1 MDKRV
6 NLGCSRVG
14 YPRDTPKGASMIYL
28 LAAIGAATV
37 AFLLWRML
45 SAERVGVTAQQKP
58 IAPDDDPEF
67 LRRIAEQQKKNKD
80 DESS

>member
-1 MDKRV
+1 
-6 NLGCSRVG
+6 
-14 YPRDTPKGASMIYL
+14 MIYL

-45 SAERVGVTAQQKP
+45 GADRVGVSARQAP

-67 LRRIAEQQKKNKD
+67 LRRLSEQQKKRRD
-80 DESS
+80 DDPSS